1 MSSDEDPQVEV
12 SPTRKRA
19 RTSKGTD
26 DSSGPSPKKPDDS
39 ELDGIHY
46 ACSVCDQVF
55 LHKANYLRHTQRHEP
70 PGGFLCSICVQP
82 FTTDW
87 DRNKHKRDEHSV
99 FRCRLCKEE
108 FPVEDDYNGHIQ
120 QQHAG
125 RDREYDI
132 CPTCGQQFRTASQ
145 LKVHIESNCG
155 TDKKHECEE
164 CHSRYLT
171 QASLNAHMIKHAG
184 IKSHLCNFC
193 GVSFLNKGQL
203 KVHVRMHTGERPYK
217 CNQCDKAF
225 AHRESLITHSTTHS
239 GIKPYYCSYCQS
251 RFSCIGN
258 LLKHRRSRADTCGLP
273 QYCQTNKIVARPN
286 IKTMPNLTDRSVYT
300 QKVVQRTGPV
310 RPRKPKADEETSE
323 IVVSVEVVPPKKRVA
338 SKQVARPALPPPPP
352 STVHSDDD
360 EDRTKDFEDD
370 YYERKPNVAKLK
382 LAPAAPGSKYR
393 RLVDLKVEPGDSEP
407 GECSVV
413 KIEKNAAGSGDEH
426 VEFFEVKIEQEHDQL
441 IETIEEETLEEYEE
455 VLSEK
460 VVTLDNSGHGIVES
474 EDDDDFGEASADYL
488 DADDSEDFQP
498 PPPSPTKRKQ
508 LAKQPK
514 KQQKQQQQSEPEEQ
528 TYLTIDDVV
537 IKRKF
542 TTKPPV
548 VTQPKRRGRPKRPA
562 PPKFASVNPEH
573 VIVIDLQEKQRVI
586 DEQRAIYDANVTEV
600 TVGTLQCG
608 ICPSQ
613 YCSPYLAARH
623 LERDHGIYMHELG
636 ETLRYD
642 RVFSRERKYQCRF
655 CNRLYVNEK
664 ALEKHIPL
672 HGPNGTAIHKC
683 PVCTTYYESEE
694 EALDHARV
702 EHRERLECPTCFKFF
717 KDHEKMVKHHKQ
729 IHENAKIKQDHVC
742 PKCGKNFSS
751 RAAVSDHERANCG
764 QNPIYPCE
772 ICGKRYNTSSSLKN
786 HYSLHSDEL
795 PYSCQYCGKC
805 YRTRGQVKVHERT
818 HTGEKPYAC
827 DFCPKRF
834 GHRETLHTHRSLHTG
849 IKRYLCS
856 GCGMRFTCI
865 SNLQA
870 HRRSHKTTCGM
881 IPTYS
886 KIRGPDGVHELPE
899 GYELPYPMNE
909 EGES

>member
-1 MSSDEDPQVEV
+1 MSSDEEQQVEEV
-12 SPTRKRA
+12 SPSRKRA
-19 RTSKGTD
+19 RTSRGTD
-26 DSSGPSPKKPDDS
+26 DSSGPSPSKKPDDS

-99 FRCRLCKEE
+99 FRCRLCNEE
-108 FPVEDDYNGHIQ
+108 FPVEDDYNEHIQ
-120 QQHAG
+120 EQHAG

-164 CHSRYLT
+164 CHQRYLT
-171 QASLNAHMIKHAG
+171 LASLNAHMIKHAG

-193 GVSFLNKGQL
+193 GASFLNKGQL

-258 LLKHRRSRADTCGLP
+258 LLKHRRARADTCGLP
-273 QYCQTNKIVARPN
+273 QYCQTNKIAARPN
-286 IKTMPNLTDRSVYT
+286 IKTMPNLTDRPVYT
-300 QKVVQRTGPV
+300 QKVVQRSSPV
-310 RPRKPKADEETSE
+310 KSRSKPKPSE
-323 IVVSVEVVPPKKRVA
+323 IVVSVEVVPPKKRP

-352 STVHSDDD
+352 STVQSDDED
-360 EDRTKDFEDD
+360 DRTKDFEDE

-382 LAPAAPGSKYR
+382 VAPAAAGSKYR
-393 RLVDLKVEPGDSEP
+393 RLVDLKVEPGDSDEA

-413 KIEKNAAGSGDEH
+413 KVEKHAASSGDDEH
-426 VEFFEVKIEQEHDQL
+426 VEFFEVKIEQENDEL

-460 VVTLDNSGHGIVES
+460 VVTLDSKGRAVVDS
-474 EDDDDFGEASADYL
+474 DDDFNDATNEDYL
-488 DADDSEDFQP
+488 EEATDEFQP
-498 PPPSPTKRKQ
+498 P
-508 LAKQPK
+508 
-514 KQQKQQQQSEPEEQ
+514 KQQDQ
-528 TYLTIDDVV
+528 YHDGDVV

-548 VTQPKRRGRPKRPA
+548 VTQPKRRGRPKRPPA
-562 PPKFASVNPEH
+562 PKFQNVNPEH
-573 VIVIDLQEKQRVI
+573 VIVINLEEKQKVI
-586 DEQRAIYDANVTEV
+586 DEQRAIYDANIIEV
-600 TVGTLQCG
+600 TVGCLQCG
-608 ICPSQ
+608 ICPAQ
-613 YCSPYLAARH
+613 YCSPFLAARH
-623 LERDHGIYMHELG
+623 LERDHGIMMHELG

-642 RVFSRERKYQCRF
+642 RVFTRERKYQCRF

-664 ALEKHIPL
+664 ALEKHILL
-672 HGPNGTAIHKC
+672 HGPNGTAVHKC
-683 PVCTTYYESEE
+683 PICTSWFESEE
-694 EALDHARV
+694 EALNHSRI
-702 EHRERLECPTCFKFF
+702 EHREKLECPVCFKFF
-717 KDHEKMVKHHKQ
+717 SNQERMIKHRKQ
-729 IHENAKIKQDHVC
+729 IHEHTRVKQDHVC

-751 RAAVSDHERANCG
+751 RGAVSDHERSNCG

-772 ICGKRYNTSSSLKN
+772 ICGKRYNTASSLKN

-795 PYSCQYCGKC
+795 PFSCQYCGKC

-849 IKRYLCS
+849 IKRYMCS

-886 KIRGPDGVHELPE
+886 KVRGPDGVHELPE
-899 GYELPYPMNE
+899 GYELPYPLNDQE
-909 EGES
+909 T